1 MKTSNFLLLFAFLSF
16 QISCTSFSKSKDGN
30 LSIKKS
36 NQEKV
41 KFEFSMEENTED
53 RIQYRSYTL
62 KKTFVNSQ
70 ISNEKTEIVDFL
82 LRAKAKAVNPKNK
95 IYQYELSTLQKDGF
109 VDLKSLAFPEVG
121 EKILYTVDG
130 NGKILSA
137 GVHPKDSEYGIP
149 FFFAP
154 EEEVSIGETW
164 VNEEEYT
171 LSESGVPLRLELT
184 SILKKLLECGLK
196 TCAEVELSGRV
207 LMNGDYADT
216 QYESEFV
223 GRMLVSTSDSRILWQ
238 EIRTGESLGSK
249 NTELIVYSCIE
260 SKMLS
265 PFHIAVA
272 KDFKLDCVPNT
283 EDSLYVKSPDYN
295 F

>member
-1 MKTSNFLLLFAFLSF
+1 
-16 QISCTSFSKSKDGN
+16 
-30 LSIKKS
+30 
-36 NQEKV
+36 
-41 KFEFSMEENTED
+41 MEENAED

-70 ISNEKTEIVDFL
+70 ISNEKTEIVEFL
-82 LRAKAKAVNPKNK
+82 LRAKAKAVNPKSK

-109 VDLKSLAFPEVG
+109 VDLKSLAFPELG
-121 EKILYTVDG
+121 EKILYTVDS
-130 NGKILSA
+130 NGKILTA
-137 GVHPKDSEYGIP
+137 GVHPNDSEYGIP

-154 EEEVSIGETW
+154 EGEVGIGETW
-164 VNEEEYT
+164 VNEVEYN

-184 SILKKLLECGLK
+184 SILKGVWECGLK
-196 TCAEVELSGRV
+196 TCAEIELSGRV
-207 LMNGDYADT
+207 LMNGDYGDT

-223 GRMLVSTSDSRILWQ
+223 GRMLVGTKDSRVLWQ

-260 SKMLS
+260 SKITS

-272 KDFKLDCVPNT
+272 KDFPLDCVPNT
-283 EDSLYVKSPDYN
+283 EDSLYVSSPFKDLQ
-295 F
+295 